1 VNILN
6 NEPIMRR
13 RHLCFWFR
21 SAWVVACLRLA
32 AATTGRAQESS
43 LEAMW
48 NDLAG
53 ADARRAYTAIWAL
66 TAKPDETVAFF
77 QTHLK
82 PAVPADRKLVEQFIR
97 DLSDKRFAV
106 RKKANADLDH
116 LGELAADVVAEAL
129 KREDLPL
136 EGRQRCEKLLASLQG
151 PVTAPDKLRA
161 IRAAETLEYIGTPAA
176 RRLLQRLADGAPA
189 ARLTEEARE
198 SLARL
203 VKRGP

>member
-1 VNILN
+1 
-6 NEPIMRR
+6 MMHSYFR
-13 RHLCFWFR
+13 FR
-21 SAWVVACLRLA
+21 SALGVACLSLA

-43 LEAMW
+43 LESLW
-48 NDLAG
+48 NDLAS
-53 ADARRAYTAIWAL
+53 ADAGRAYTAIWTL
-66 TAKPDETVAFF
+66 TTKAEGTVAFF

-82 PAVPADRKLVEQFIR
+82 PAVAADRKLVLQLIR

-106 RKKANADLDH
+106 RKKANAELDQ
-116 LGELAADVVAEAL
+116 LGELAADVVSEAL
-129 KREDLPL
+129 KRDALPL

-161 IRAAETLEYIGTPAA
+161 IRAVETLEYIGTPAA

-198 SLARL
+198 SLDRL
-203 VKRGP
+203 AKRGPAPS